1 MSAVRSASTRRPSRD
16 KSQHRRQVRAPDR
29 PTRLESRRIR
39 DRPARRSAASRIGAG
54 SGARGRDTG
63 NRLPRRI
70 ELVQSTV
77 LVALAVLA
85 ITLVLPALLGLA
97 AAPSR

>member
-1 MSAVRSASTRRPSRD
+1 MA
-16 KSQHRRQVRAPDR
+16 HDR

-39 DRPARRSAASRIGAG
+39 DRPTRRSTAARIGAG
-54 SGARGRDTG
+54 SRTRVRETG

-70 ELVQSTV
+70 ELVEATV

>member
-1 MSAVRSASTRRPSRD
+1 MSAVRSAGTRRPPRV
-16 KSQHRRQVRAPDR
+16 KTHHRRQVMAHDR

-39 DRPARRSAASRIGAG
+39 DRPARRSTAARIGTG
-54 SGARGRDTG
+54 SRTRVRETG
-63 NRLPRRI
+63 DRLPHRI
-70 ELVQSTV
+70 ELIQSMV
-77 LVALAVLA
+77 LVVLAVLA